1 MVRRPLCL
9 LALLA
14 LLACAPLLH
23 ADPGNPAIDA
33 EAYLAGANQAMNHRS
48 THRISE
54 EEFLRFA
61 REPGTIVLDARSRE
75 KFELL
80 HVEGAINLPLPE
92 VDPESL
98 ARLLPD
104 KNSRI
109 LIYCNNNFNGD
120 PMAMMRKK
128 ASVSLNLLTFTTLYE
143 YGYRNV
149 YELAP
154 LIGVTETSLPLVGL
168 HTELGSEG
176 TLALSSVIA
185 KKTGTDLR
193 SVP

>member
-1 MVRRPLCL
+1 MIRRTLCL
-9 LALLA
+9 LVLF
-14 LLACAPLLH
+14 CVPLLH

-33 EAYLAGANQAMNHRS
+33 EAHLAGAIEAMKHRS

-54 EEFLRFA
+54 DEFLRMSG
-61 REPGTIVLDARSRE
+61 EPGTIVFDARSRE

-80 HVEGAINLPLPE
+80 HVDGAINLPLPD

-98 ARLLPD
+98 ARVLPD

-109 LIYCNNNFNGD
+109 LIYCNNNFDGD
-120 PMAMMRKK
+120 PMAFMRKK
-128 ASVSLNLLTFTTLYE
+128 MSVSLNLLTFTTLYE

-154 LIGVTETSLPLVGL
+154 LVGVAETRLPLVGRTG
-168 HTELGSEG
+168 HGSSNTEPP
-176 TLALSSVIA
+176 
-185 KKTGTDLR
+185 R
-193 SVP
+193 

>member
-1 MVRRPLCL
+1 MFRRPLCL
-9 LALLA
+9 LALLV
-14 LLACAPLLH
+14 CVPLLH

-33 EAYLAGANQAMNHRS
+33 QAYLTAANEAMKHRS
-48 THRISE
+48 THRIPE
-54 EEFLRFA
+54 DEFLRLS

-80 HVEGAINLPLPE
+80 HVDGAINLPLPE

-104 KNSRI
+104 KESRI
-109 LIYCNNNFNGD
+109 LIYCNNNFDGD
-120 PMAMMRKK
+120 PMAFMRKK
-128 ASVSLNLLTFTTLYE
+128 MSVSLNLLTFTTLYE

-154 LIGVTETSLPLVGL
+154 LVGVTETRLPLVGL
-168 HTELGSEG
+168 QTEL
-176 TLALSSVIA
+176 A
-185 KKTGTDLR
+185 KIGNGDR
-193 SVP
+193 S